1 MTDPIRT
8 ASRLHTVVTRRVI
21 GALAALSI
29 AGGIAAG
36 PVVAAAASTS
46 RATSSI
52 RMTSAADAADFVAT
66 LDGAQLE
73 ALFDGV
79 PNIPGTGLRL
89 GDLTAEQRDAA
100 FALVRSMLSA
110 DAWEQLTEL
119 IAADADL
126 DAAAA
131 GSSEW
136 SADNYRIALFG
147 DPASDYVLQFSTADV
162 VLSAIRQGD
171 EVDVRPD
178 LVA

>member
-8 ASRLHTVVTRRVI
+8 ASRVHTAVTRRVI

-36 PVVAAAASTS
+36 PVVAAAADTL

-52 RMTSAADAADFVAT
+52 KTSSADAAAFVAS